1 MGMYKDIGHP
11 RSQCNSYYVSISSI
25 FAPFKYS
32 DYLISEVVSILFAYL
47 MLSIQSSQV
56 ES

>member
-25 FAPFKYS
+25 FAPFKYL
-32 DYLISEVVSILFAYL
+32 DYSISEVMGFLFYL
-47 MLSIQSSQV
+47 HI
-56 ES
+56 

>member
-1 MGMYKDIGHP
+1 MYKDIGHP

-32 DYLISEVVSILFAYL
+32 DYFISKVVSILFAYL